1 MIGIVWDYVW
11 ELSDHFYF
19 IKLFPI
25 CQPLFPA
32 RHEANKSIPVKTKR
46 EISVSIAEGL
56 TPKILA
62 GKIAPASIPKPII
75 L

>member
-11 ELSDHFYF
+11 ELSDLLYS

-25 CQPLFPA
+25 CQPLSPT
-32 RHEANKSIPVKTKR
+32 RREANKSILVKPYR
-46 EISVSIAEGL
+46 ELSVSIAEGL
-56 TPKILA
+56 TPKSLA
-62 GKIAPASIPKPII
+62 GKIAPASISKPII

>member
-11 ELSDHFYF
+11 ELSDPFYF

-25 CQPLFPA
+25 CQPLSTT
-32 RHEANKSIPVKTKR
+32 RREAYKAIPVKTKR
-46 EISVSIAEGL
+46 ELSVSIAEGL
-56 TPKILA
+56 TPKSLA
-62 GKIAPASIPKPII
+62 GKIAPASISKPII

>member
-1 MIGIVWDYVW
+1 MIGIVWDYFW
-11 ELSDHFYF
+11 ELSDLLYF

-25 CQPLFPA
+25 CQPLSPT
-32 RHEANKSIPVKTKR
+32 RRKTKR

-56 TPKILA
+56 TPKSLA